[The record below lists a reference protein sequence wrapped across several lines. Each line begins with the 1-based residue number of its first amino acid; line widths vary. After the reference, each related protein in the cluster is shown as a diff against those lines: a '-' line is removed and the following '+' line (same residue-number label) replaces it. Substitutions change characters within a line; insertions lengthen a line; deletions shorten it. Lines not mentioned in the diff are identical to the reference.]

1 MVASG
6 VFPGSDPMNPM
17 RTAVLFVV
25 SETGVSD
32 TKGNELSDGARGD
45 TRESRGDAA
54 AATPPRRR
62 RESRAIFRKHR
73 AGARERAGIDARAA
87 RVRRPRVELQTP
99 PSHRV
104 SAGGPE
110 LTRVRQKR
118 AAEGRAGGASE
129 RARGAARPR
138 PRGKVAPRATPA
150 FGGIKRTRSRTHL
163 VTSPVVMSRRSCLST
178 RTAAFL
184 NTPPVA
190 AVREG
195 GGQKVG
201 ERGSKTRFD
210 VTAYHERSIAPIAEA
225 FHFSRVPRLS
235 VSDRHAMPVAA
246 AWDVSVPLR
255 AC

>member
-1 MVASG
+1 
-6 VFPGSDPMNPM
+6 MNPM

-73 AGARERAGIDARAA
+73 AGAQGARRDRRARRARSPATR
-87 RVRRPRVELQTP
+87 RVADTSVT
-99 PSHRV
+99 SS

-195 GGQKVG
+195 GGQRWVR
-201 ERGSKTRFD
+201 EVENALRCHRISRTFDRAHRGG
-210 VTAYHERSIAPIAEA
+210 
-225 FHFSRVPRLS
+225 VPLLARPASLRIRPACH
-235 VSDRHAMPVAA
+235 VPVAA
-246 AWDVSVPLR
+246 TWDVSVPLR

>member
-1 MVASG
+1 MSVYSAEAMVASG

-104 SAGGPE
+104 PQAGRNSRVFDKSARRRGA
-110 LTRVRQKR
+110 R
-118 AAEGRAGGASE
+118 AARASAREARRGRGRVE
-129 RARGAARPR
+129 
-138 PRGKVAPRATPA
+138 
-150 FGGIKRTRSRTHL
+150 RSRHEPL
-163 VTSPVVMSRRSCLST
+163 RRS
-178 RTAAFL
+178 
-184 NTPPVA
+184 
-190 AVREG
+190 G
-195 GGQKVG
+195 G
-201 ERGSKTRFD
+201 
-210 VTAYHERSIAPIAEA
+210 
-225 FHFSRVPRLS
+225 
-235 VSDRHAMPVAA
+235 
-246 AWDVSVPLR
+246 
-255 AC
+255 

>member
-1 MVASG
+1 MASG

-54 AATPPRRR
+54 AATPRIARNLP
-62 RESRAIFRKHR
+62 ETSRGS
-73 AGARERAGIDARAA
+73 AGARRDRRARRARSPATR
-87 RVRRPRVELQTP
+87 RVADTSVT
-99 PSHRV
+99 SS